1 MRVLR
6 ATGENISPSDD
17 ASLFNQVFTADG
29 LFKDVTITS
38 LGADQ
43 VSVPALYG
51 ILQGREFT
59 NSTETLAVELPSS
72 GTATGYIYVRY
83 NLAGSPIGTLESAL
97 APFTPTYEDINTTG
111 NVAEMI
117 IATYTATPT
126 SVSDITMSYKKAGV
140 SRTAVVTMVL
150 LAANWSSN
158 EYSFEGTYPASGY
171 DLEVELNGDSAVAAD
186 ADAWATSAIVGLNT
200 TNAIKALN
208 GSPSR
213 DLPVMIKVTSK

>member
-17 ASLFNQVFTADG
+17 AQLFNKIFREDG
-29 LFKDVTITS
+29 LFEDATITS

-59 NSTETLAVELPSS
+59 NSTETLSVELPGS

-97 APFTPTYEDINTTG
+97 APFTPTYEDINSTG
-111 NVAEMI
+111 TVAEMV
-117 IATYTATPT
+117 IATYTAST
-126 SVSDITMSYKKAGV
+126 SQVTDITMNYKKA
-140 SRTAVVTMVL
+140 AVVREFLVTGTL
-150 LAANWSSN
+150 LEANWSN
-158 EYSFEGTYPASGY
+158 NTYSFESTYPAATY
-171 DLEVELNGDSAVAAD
+171 NLEIELNGDSATASQ
-186 ADAWATSAIVGLNT
+186 ADAWAAAQILGSAS
-200 TNAIKALN
+200 TNQIKAL
-208 GSPSR
+208 GGAPTD
-213 DLPVMIKVTSK
+213 DLPVMIKVVVK